1 MSMNYQRR
9 RKVQKDYKWN
19 VNHLQEFDSLE
30 TYDGLISEIIEPKS
44 ENPWSVPSLQEFLKF
59 VCPECDFNSK
69 DENEFHWHALEN
81 HDKAKEIW
89 SKSVQNR
96 YCEKE
101 DKSQEVTEI
110 LWNAKTI
117 KTDSIDVPI
126 VDMIQNQNMVVELGS
141 HKFQNIIE
149 ETGRLCGYNDFR
161 DEFDR
166 YSYDASLITYS
177 YENIDLPVR
186 KIDQITNI
194 DENFDCVESNEGNKK
209 RLKVL
214 CDKLGYYLCPIKGCE
229 ANFKNAIHLH
239 KHVINHPDL
248 SKIKEEKLLKSTI
261 TNCKQ
266 CGWKPKNPDRTY
278 GFELK
283 LKKHIFYNH
292 NTDHSNSKFICDI
305 CGKYFFDIIDLNRHM
320 KFYHGD
326 GDDILCSKCGQTLK
340 NKNDLIKHR
349 KKCQIKNRIMASC
362 EICKKEFKGK
372 DTLKTHM
379 GRVHQNEALRTCHI
393 CEKVLVNRS
402 ELFKHYSKDHCDIE
416 NPVKVDGKYVFQCD
430 YCEKILGSLNAK
442 YTHVKLTHK
451 IKLHISDIK
460 VTKKQKCIYCSEEN
474 FSSKNF
480 IIHLV
485 NQHAGKDPSN
495 ELKNLEKGYRCIDCN
510 EYYIMPMVY
519 YRHLKYNHE
528 KINESGENAT
538 SDTPTFADGV

>member
-1 MSMNYQRR
+1 MNYQRR

-30 TYDGLISEIIEPKS
+30 TYDAFVSEIIEPKS
-44 ENPWSVPSLQEFLKF
+44 ENPWNVPSLQEFLKF

-209 RLKVL
+209 KV
-214 CDKLGYYLCPIKGCE
+214 
-229 ANFKNAIHLH
+229 
-239 KHVINHPDL
+239 
-248 SKIKEEKLLKSTI
+248 KSTM
-261 TNCKQ
+261 
-266 CGWKPKNPDRTY
+266 R
-278 GFELK
+278 
-283 LKKHIFYNH
+283 
-292 NTDHSNSKFICDI
+292 
-305 CGKYFFDIIDLNRHM
+305 
-320 KFYHGD
+320 
-326 GDDILCSKCGQTLK
+326 
-340 NKNDLIKHR
+340 
-349 KKCQIKNRIMASC
+349 
-362 EICKKEFKGK
+362 
-372 DTLKTHM
+372 
-379 GRVHQNEALRTCHI
+379 
-393 CEKVLVNRS
+393 
-402 ELFKHYSKDHCDIE
+402 
-416 NPVKVDGKYVFQCD
+416 
-430 YCEKILGSLNAK
+430 
-442 YTHVKLTHK
+442 
-451 IKLHISDIK
+451 
-460 VTKKQKCIYCSEEN
+460 
-474 FSSKNF
+474 
-480 IIHLV
+480 
-485 NQHAGKDPSN
+485 
-495 ELKNLEKGYRCIDCN
+495 
-510 EYYIMPMVY
+510 
-519 YRHLKYNHE
+519 
-528 KINESGENAT
+528 
-538 SDTPTFADGV
+538 